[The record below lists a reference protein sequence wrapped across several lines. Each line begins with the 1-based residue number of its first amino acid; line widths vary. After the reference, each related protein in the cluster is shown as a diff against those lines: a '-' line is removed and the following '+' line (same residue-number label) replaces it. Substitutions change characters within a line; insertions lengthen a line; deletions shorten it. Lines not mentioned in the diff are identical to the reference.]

1 MEWWGRVTIDLGTA
15 SKTGAARRR
24 QSRSWT
30 GPQLEILER
39 EEVTVD
45 NGSRFWIGCGA
56 LLGAL
61 AVACGAFAAHGLD
74 GHFRQKYSGQM
85 FDKKINTANG
95 PQVVEQIP
103 LHLKFLADFETGARY
118 QMYHALALI
127 GLGLSATPHNRKWI
141 QGAGICLLLGIAGF
155 SGGLYLY
162 TLANLRWV
170 GMSIVPLGGMISIA
184 GWILFALA
192 AFRRAEVRS

>member
-1 MEWWGRVTIDLGTA
+1 MSREAAWIIGTA
-15 SKTGAARRR
+15 GLG
-24 QSRSWT
+24 RS
-30 GPQLEILER
+30 GFGSQIGILEPA
-39 EEVTVD
+39 EVVVD

-74 GHFRQKYSGQM
+74 GHFRQKYAGQM
-85 FDKKINTANG
+85 FDKKISTANG

-103 LHLKFLADFETGARY
+103 LDRKFLADFDTGARY

-127 GLGLSATPHNRKWI
+127 GLGLSATSQNRKWV
-141 QGAGICLLLGIAGF
+141 GAAGICLLLGIAGF
-155 SGGLYLY
+155 SGGLYAY
-162 TLANLRWV
+162 TLGNLRWV

-184 GWILFALA
+184 GWILFAVA
-192 AFRRAEVRS
+192 AFRRQQGQP

>member
-1 MEWWGRVTIDLGTA
+1 MLSPRRNN
-15 SKTGAARRR
+15 GAARRGR
-24 QSRSWT
+24 RRAGT
-30 GPQLEILER
+30 GPQLGILER
-39 EEVTVD
+39 EGVTVN

-74 GHFRQKYSGQM
+74 GHFRQKYAGQM
-85 FDKKINTANG
+85 FDKKINTADG

-103 LHLKFLADFETGARY
+103 LHRKFLADFDTGARY

-127 GLGLSATPHNRKWI
+127 GLGLSATPQNRKWI

-155 SGGLYLY
+155 SGGLYAY
-162 TLANLRWV
+162 TLGNLRWV
-170 GMSIVPLGGMISIA
+170 GMSIVPLGGMVAIV
-184 GWILFALA
+184 GWILFAIA
-192 AFRRAEVRS
+192 AFRRKDVRS